1 MPPGVLEDIATR
13 WVRTLS
19 DYKTYRE
26 LHDLYL
32 AVNVAGLA
40 DIMENLRKTMYDAF
54 KIDPVHTFG
63 LPTLTKASW
72 EESTQQHAVASNC
85 PGFEDYDED
94 EPTLA
99 LEKQDAIRMAYPT
112 GVRDGTPIVDIPFSK
127 NSGRQGFIKHTD
139 ARLPE
144 AAPMPTMLQ
153 VIRNQ
158 HALIES
164 FSVARAEH
172 AQQIATVVHST
183 VAAVAA
189 ALRGKS
195 GLSAEAAAAA
205 VASLEGLYG
214 EIGESSERM
223 HGMTAALFGCG
234 TGMSAI
240 QRAAAF
246 STQLPFGAA
255 APIYVQSS
263 QPALAQLLQQQQQ
276 QQPPQPQAW
285 GYHPQPPQPRHGRT
299 LLLTA
304 NPI

>member
-1 MPPGVLEDIATR
+1 
-13 WVRTLS
+13 
-19 DYKTYRE
+19 
-26 LHDLYL
+26 
-32 AVNVAGLA
+32 
-40 DIMENLRKTMYDAF
+40 
-54 KIDPVHTFG
+54 
-63 LPTLTKASW
+63 
-72 EESTQQHAVASNC
+72 
-85 PGFEDYDED
+85 
-94 EPTLA
+94 
-99 LEKQDAIRMAYPT
+99 
-112 GVRDGTPIVDIPFSK
+112 
-127 NSGRQGFIKHTD
+127 
-139 ARLPE
+139 
-144 AAPMPTMLQ
+144 MLQ

-263 QPALAQLLQQQQQ
+263 QPALAQLLVGGAAGGGLWGGQCGPSHSTIL
-276 QQPPQPQAW
+276 PPSVQGSAW
-285 GYHPQPPQPRHGRT
+285 PGSGGISSRACRRAPRGSRSRT
-299 LLLTA
+299 CRR
-304 NPI
+304 